1 MADYDYQCLLCGAI
15 FDGEMVDIHLHMPE
29 RCPECGGPEDEIV
42 PIELEEVN
50 DRKENEHDFDYLCP

>member
-1 MADYDYQCLLCGAI
+1 MNDYQCLLCGET
-15 FDGEMVDIHLHMPE
+15 FNGVLHTKPE
-29 RCPECGGPEDEIV
+29 QCPECGGPEDEIV